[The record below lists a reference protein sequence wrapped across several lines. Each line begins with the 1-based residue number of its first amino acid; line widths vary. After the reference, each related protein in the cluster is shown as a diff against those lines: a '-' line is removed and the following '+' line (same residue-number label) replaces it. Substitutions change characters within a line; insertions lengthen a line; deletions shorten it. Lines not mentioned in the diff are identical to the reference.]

1 MCEKVGTVQL
11 HETPVHILL
20 LSADRENCRL
30 IWTQYSSKEYRRCC
44 NSWQI
49 FYYQTSRTSQ
59 KCQMLH
65 MSLGYTFGNL
75 PFSCPHHHRDFMC
88 ESSYWNYFLQAPW
101 VTLTLTFNDLSPLHP
116 SQCTLFSLKLTVQ
129 KKIHVRSASSAS
141 LEILPSL
148 PSSLNSS
155 LSLGHQHQPY
165 NIFDQYSLTELTTPE
180 R

>member
-1 MCEKVGTVQL
+1 MRYQCTFCCSVQTERTADWFGPSIAVRNTEGVAILDKFSIIRL
-11 HETPVHILL
+11 HELHRSV
-20 LSADRENCRL
+20 
-30 IWTQYSSKEYRRCC
+30 RCC
-44 NSWQI
+44 
-49 FYYQTSRTSQ
+49 TCHLAT
-59 KCQMLH
+59 L
-65 MSLGYTFGNL
+65 GNL

-116 SQCTLFSLKLTVQ
+116 SQCTLLSLKLTVQ

-148 PSSLNSS
+148 PGSLNSS

-180 R
+180 C